1 MIFIKSILII
11 STVALCTY
19 LGFLYSKKYV
29 NRVRQLEIFKA
40 ALNLLETKIQFTYKP
55 LSDIFCEIA
64 DENKNV
70 IGEFFKKAALNLQK
84 QNAVNAW
91 ECAIKNSS
99 NNLLEEDKQVILEL
113 GKVLGKTDVKRT
125 SSSN

>member
-91 ECAIKNSS
+91 EDAIENSS

-113 GKVLGKTDVKRT
+113 GKVLGKTDATRT
-125 SSSN
+125 SSPN